1 MKYLI
6 PAALALFG
14 ALALVGCARKPLTPV
29 TPWADLADDSLSFFT
44 TSTAPGGLK
53 ICYVFDWGDGSTT
66 TTDYLMSGDTGYC
79 SHEFADTRV
88 HYVRVM
94 SRNEKGAHS
103 GWSPSLRFRL
113 SQPPQLADT
122 ICGLRCGAVDR
133 WYHSSVRVT
142 DPDGDSVAVRFVW
155 GDLPAGSWST
165 FVPGLPPNCWTLS

>member
-1 MKYLI
+1 MSKQG
-6 PAALALFG
+6 LFI
-14 ALALVGCARKPLTPV
+14 AICLVVALVGCARKPLTPV

-44 TSTAPGGLK
+44 TSTDPGGLK
-53 ICYVFDWGDGSTT
+53 VCYVFDWGDGSTT

-133 WYHSSVRVT
+133 WYHASVRVT